1 MRMRMHP
8 YAQASVKMEP
18 RREIESSE
26 TEMETDKETF
36 ERDAFA
42 VPEDRFVKWNAK
54 AAVWR
59 YFGLEMESGIV
70 KDPDLP
76 VCWVY
81 IKTKHANTS
90 NLYSHLKK
98 HHPIEYQAVRP
109 NRNDKGKGKTS
120 SSTTRECTIEE
131 SFKLATNFALVLVS
145 K

>member
-1 MRMRMHP
+1 MRMRTHP
-8 YAQASVKMEP
+8 CAQATVKMEP
-18 RREIESSE
+18 HREIESSE

-36 ERDAFA
+36 EKDASA
-42 VPEDRFVKWNAK
+42 VPEDRLVKRNAK

-59 YFGLEMESGIV
+59 YFGL
-70 KDPDLP
+70 DLP
-76 VCWVY
+76 VYQVY
-81 IKTKHANTS
+81 NVRIKTKLANTS

-109 NRNDKGKGKTS
+109 NRNDKGKGKTL